1 VQDVPYAEQLARK
14 RVVVRGL
21 LQRALGRSAPKVEPV
36 IGADAPGG
44 DGPWG
49 FRHKAAFVFAPDPRS
64 RRGLVMG
71 HYEAGS
77 QRVVSVNACPV
88 HASRA
93 NRIAFAHRDRLAR
106 AGVSAAGR
114 DLDGIL
120 RHLVIRTSRD
130 EREAIAMLVVTRNDR
145 SLRAPVKALLAS
157 DERPDGFYVSVH
169 PRPGPYMVGEE
180 TIHLD
185 GKTHVRETCG
195 GASFLVSPT
204 AFFQTNPSA
213 AEVLVRL
220 VVDAVGS
227 ASTSERAPVVD
238 LYAGSGLFALPLAM
252 AGHAVTAVEENRQAV
267 RDGERNQRLNKVPPE
282 RVRWIAGRVEEWC
295 RVRFR
300 FPPRAGTGKVAG
312 TETYPGKVRVSETY
326 PGTAA
331 VLDPPR
337 QGCAPAVIDAVFR
350 GLAPRRA
357 VYVSCNPESLA
368 AELPAIVDA
377 GYAIARVQPVD
388 MFPHTDHVETVVTL
402 DRKAARRT

>member
-1 VQDVPYAEQLARK
+1 
-14 RVVVRGL
+14 
-21 LQRALGRSAPKVEPV
+21 
-36 IGADAPGG
+36 
-44 DGPWG
+44 
-49 FRHKAAFVFAPDPRS
+49 
-64 RRGLVMG
+64 
-71 HYEAGS
+71 
-77 QRVVSVNACPV
+77 
-88 HASRA
+88 
-93 NRIAFAHRDRLAR
+93 
-106 AGVSAAGR
+106 
-114 DLDGIL
+114 
-120 RHLVIRTSRD
+120 
-130 EREAIAMLVVTRNDR
+130 
-145 SLRAPVKALLAS
+145 
-157 DERPDGFYVSVH
+157 
-169 PRPGPYMVGEE
+169 
-180 TIHLD
+180 
-185 GKTHVRETCG
+185 
-195 GASFLVSPT
+195 
-204 AFFQTNPSA
+204 
-213 AEVLVRL
+213 
-220 VVDAVGS
+220 
-227 ASTSERAPVVD
+227 
-238 LYAGSGLFALPLAM
+238 M